1 MTYSDMCANEA
12 ERERL
17 PKSDSERVS
26 GFLLNSVAFN
36 FVNFE
41 APSSIRE
48 MNVSENREMWVQ

>member
-1 MTYSDMCANEA
+1 MCANKI

-26 GFLLNSVAFN
+26 GFLLNSATFN

-41 APSSIRE
+41 ALSSVRE